1 MKAIVLAYSN
11 IGHAGLE
18 TVLKHDIE
26 VAAVFTHPDNP
37 SENIWFQSVAE
48 LAASKGL
55 LVYTP
60 NDINHPIWVE
70 KIRILAPDV
79 LFSFY
84 YRQLIKPPLLSIPS
98 LGAFNLHGSLLPKY
112 RGRCPVNWVLIN
124 GEKKTGLT
132 LHLMTEVPDAGDI
145 VGQISVVIDQD
156 DTARSLN
163 EKLTALV
170 PSLLSPL
177 FKPIARRKP
186 PRSKQDQAQATYFS
200 GRSPKDGQ
208 IDWCQPAESIYNLIR
223 AITRP
228 YPGAFT
234 FAGERKL
241 IIWEAVSELGGIGET
256 PGTILSSNPFTVA
269 TTRGVLRITLGQEE
283 KGALI
288 SGPQLA
294 GDMNLKAG
302 LRFYSS
308 VAQEGA
314 GLKTRVL
321 ILGVN
326 GFIGNALSERLLADG
341 RFEVHGIDR
350 RGDQVVRFKEHPNFY
365 FSEGDITI
373 HRETIR
379 YEISKADVIL
389 PLVAIAT
396 PIEYVRNPLGVF
408 ELDFEENLRVLR
420 YCVEYNK
427 RIVFPSTSEVYG
439 MCDDPEFD
447 EDNSPLIVGPIRNQR
462 WIYSA
467 SKQLLDRV
475 IWAYGWHQGL
485 RFTLFRPFNW
495 IGPRLDR
502 LDAARIGSS
511 RAITQMIFN
520 LVKGTPILLI
530 DGGEQKR
537 CFTAVED
544 GIEALYRIILNKN
557 NACDGAI
564 LNIGNPDGELS
575 IKELAEILVVAFEK
589 HPLRHHFPPFAG
601 FCKIEGTTYY
611 GQGYQD
617 VLSRRPAIAK
627 ARRIIGWKPEINPRQ
642 AVEAT
647 LDFFL
652 NNHLETKC

>member
-11 IGHAGLE
+11 IGHAGLK
-18 TVLKHDIE
+18 TVLKHNIE
-26 VAAVFTHPDNP
+26 VAAVFTHPDHP

-55 LVYTP
+55 PVYAP
-60 NDINHPIWVE
+60 NDINHPLWVE
-70 KIRILAPDV
+70 RIRNLAPDV

-170 PSLLSPL
+170 PSFLSTL
-177 FKPIARRKP
+177 FESIAKRKP
-186 PRSKQDQAQATYFS
+186 PRSKQDQAQATCFG

-208 IDWCQPAESIYNLIR
+208 IDWYQPAESIYNLIR

-256 PGTILSSNPFTVA
+256 PGTILSSDPFTVA
-269 TTRGVLRITLGQEE
+269 TTQGVLRITLGQEE
-283 KGALI
+283 KGALT

-294 GDMNLKAG
+294 EDMNLKVG
-302 LRFYSS
+302 LRFYSA
-308 VAQEGA
+308 VTQKGA

-326 GFIGNALSERLLADG
+326 GFIGNALGERLLADG

-350 RGDQVVRFKEHPNFY
+350 RSDQVARFKGHPDFY

-379 YEISKADVIL
+379 YEISKADVVL

-475 IWAYGWHQGL
+475 IWAYGWHRGL

-544 GIEALYRIILNKN
+544 GIEALYRIIINQN

-575 IKELAEILVVAFEK
+575 IKELAEILVIAFEK

-601 FCKIEGTTYY
+601 FCKIEGATYY

-617 VLSRRPAIAK
+617 VLSRRPAISK
-627 ARRIIGWKPEINPRQ
+627 ARRIIGWKPEINPRR

-652 NNHLETKC
+652 NNHLEIKC